1 MSSPHGEENATTRR
15 RRMYRSRSREVSSDA
30 QQPPR
35 EMDKESR
42 RHRDEK
48 RGSRRDREEDHKDY
62 RLRRKRSPR
71 PQDDDAPGSDRRDRE
86 QRDYRDERPQH
97 SNRLD
102 SPLAKRRRRSY
113 SRSRSPPRKSRAPLP
128 SQDDSFRG
136 EKAIEGGAPA
146 IEKQK
151 PNFKP
156 TGLLAKEANTIAG
169 TTTVLKYHEPPEAR
183 KPPPKEQWRMYIFK
197 GKDLLDTI
205 YLHQKSVWLCGRD
218 QKITDLLLE
227 HPSIS
232 KQHAV
237 IQFRYITST
246 NEFGDKSS
254 RVKPYLIDL
263 ESANGTML
271 NGEKVGGSR
280 YMELLDG
287 DVVKFGESERE
298 SRSGT
303 PNSTTTS
310 MSELSTVAIKD
321 GHRGHLPHYH
331 MHNQGQPSGLSHQL
345 DAERADRISRL
356 AGLER
361 VTTARNPTPQNLTP
375 GYAAPTQQQPT
386 SNPPMSYFDST
397 GNPAIGRERSTVG
410 SASATGSVGA
420 RTTWAGSEV
429 GDVDKM
435 SESQDQDMDMDTSSV
450 GGMSEEGTG
459 SLVGF
464 GEGARTPARQSIIS
478 NPNQM
483 TKGSTPTARDT
494 RMAGDGGM
502 GGGYDQQGMEG
513 VEPGRRNFASTG
525 GVEQAERIVRE
536 HMDTT
541 SNDRMREGNVQA
553 AELGKFGFEK

>member
-1 MSSPHGEENATTRR
+1 MASPGDDRSATTRR
-15 RRMYRSRSREVSSDA
+15 RRDYQSRSTESSSDA
-30 QQPPR
+30 PR
-35 EMDKESR
+35 PSRETGKER
-42 RHRDEK
+42 RRNGDEK
-48 RGSRRDREEDHKDY
+48 QGTRRDREESHEDNESS
-62 RLRRKRSPR
+62 RRRSPCPR
-71 PQDDDAPGSDRRDRE
+71 AYDAPRSDRRDYD
-86 QRDYRDERPQH
+86 QCDHRDEKSHYSKR
-97 SNRLD
+97 SD
-102 SPLAKRRRRSY
+102 SPPAKRRRRSY
-113 SRSRSPPRKSRAPLP
+113 STSRSPPRKSRAPLP

-136 EKAIEGGAPA
+136 EKVIEGGAPA
-146 IEKQK
+146 VEKQK

-183 KPPPKEQWRMYIFK
+183 KPPSKEQWRMYIFK

-246 NEFGDKSS
+246 NEFGDRSS
-254 RVKPYLIDL
+254 KVKPYLIDL
-263 ESANGTML
+263 DSANGTIL

-375 GYAAPTQQQPT
+375 GYAAPTHQQPT
-386 SNPPMSYFDST
+386 SNPPVSYFDST

-483 TKGSTPTARDT
+483 AKGSTPTARDT
-494 RMAGDGGM
+494 RMAGESAM